1 MLPFIDYLGI
11 VLCFFEDVAGRIEMV
26 QELVAAL
33 GLYFARVVYT
43 NSVQTQINKNSFPSL
58 VWKNFPE
65 PDNRKVEVVVVAG
78 ECSHV

>member
-11 VLCFFEDVAGRIEMV
+11 VLCFFEEVAGRIEMV

-43 NSVQTQINKNSFPSL
+43 NSVQTQINKNCFPSL
-58 VWKNFPE
+58 VWKNVPE
-65 PDNRKVEVVVVAG
+65 PDNRNVEVVVDAG
-78 ECSHV
+78 